1 MWIWK
6 DTGEQVSERQLF
18 DEIYECLNNDFDDEK
33 YEEYLN
39 DMEPDVE
46 IFGVKYGK
54 GSILRKIDPLMFE
67 MMRQETVQFYAE
79 ENTYDLEPYNLMDED
94 EPCNVLGLDI
104 PNIVWK
110 EEPEDDD

>member
-18 DEIYECLNNDFDDEK
+18 DEIYEWLDNDFDDEE
-33 YEEYLN
+33 YEKYLN
-39 DMEPDVE
+39 DMERDVE

-54 GSILRKIDPLMFE
+54 GSILRKVDPLMFE

-79 ENTYDLEPYNLMDED
+79 ENTYGLEPYNLMDGD
-94 EPCNVLGLDI
+94 ELCDVLGLDI

-110 EEPEDDD
+110 EEPENDD